1 MEKYWKKCILLVPVA
16 NSSGIKQQLGFISL
30 TVSSSMVEESLIEL
44 TVISTI
50 EEKGN
55 RVILV
60 RLNNYG

>member
-1 MEKYWKKCILLVPVA
+1 
-16 NSSGIKQQLGFISL
+16 
-30 TVSSSMVEESLIEL
+30 MVEESLIEL

-60 RLNNYG
+60 LPYGWQQAC